1 MDGKKVRKEQE
12 LYIIKHNELIRAIYD
27 MTAQQQKIVA
37 YAASKIKYHDKPGQW
52 YEISIEDLCHACGLV
67 MDDTGYYY
75 KSIKEDIRKITK
87 RIWIRLP
94 DKREITFSWFSDAE
108 IVPLSGTVYIKFHER
123 LDDLLFLLNGN
134 YTQYQLIEIAPF
146 QSKYTIRLYEYFKM
160 IVKKDKLDTMG
171 EDDPIKFTVSEL
183 RELLAVEGYSRW
195 AEFKRNVIDKA
206 VDEINEYSDIF
217 RISYDTYKHGKNV
230 ESINFIVTEPREIEK
245 YKAHQAARA
254 RMTMQR
260 KPTERTARK
269 KEKARELLER
279 SKEIESRLMNPAFEP
294 NTESTRELLEIN
306 KELAALIPGEK
317 ARKTREGEE
326 ES

>member
-1 MDGKKVRKEQE
+1 MDGKKARKEQE
-12 LYIIKHNELIRAIYD
+12 MYVVKHNDLIKARYNL
-27 MTAQQQKIVA
+27 TTQQQKIIL
-37 YAASKIKYHDKPGQW
+37 YAVSKIKYNDKPGKW
-52 YEISIEDLCHACGLV
+52 YEISIEDLCNACGLI

-75 KSIKEDIRKITK
+75 KSIKEDLKKLTDRL
-87 RIWIRLP
+87 WIKLP
-94 DKREITFSWFSDAE
+94 NKTEMTVSWISDAE
-108 IVPLSGTVYIKFHER
+108 IIPLSGTVHIKFHEK
-123 LDDLLFLLNGN
+123 LEEYLFLLSEH
-134 YTQYQLIEIAPF
+134 YTQYRLESVLVFTSKYSIRLFELLKMQIK
-146 QSKYTIRLYEYFKM
+146 QSKIENEGEEEVRYTIA
-160 IVKKDKLDTMG
+160 
-171 EDDPIKFTVSEL
+171 EL

-206 VDEINEYSDIF
+206 VEEINEYSDIF

-294 NTESTRELLEIN
+294 NTESTMELLEIN